1 MTAFVLRRVLLSIP
15 VLFAASVVVFFGVSA
30 IGDPL
35 AELRRSPNVS
45 QTTIQATVEA
55 KHLDE
60 PLVLQYVYWLQ
71 DAVTN
76 SFGTTT
82 FGREIW
88 PDLSRAA
95 GNTLQ
100 LVIAAELL
108 ALLIAIPIGV
118 VSARR
123 QYSWVDY
130 GLTGF
135 SFLGYSIPVFW
146 FALILQVIFTNLYL
160 ATGVRL
166 FYTSGLNSIDP
177 GTGLP
182 FLLDRLQHLALPIV
196 AVAYVSI
203 ASYSRYMRS
212 EMLEVMG
219 APYLQTARAKGVRE
233 PRVIRHHAL
242 RNALVPLATV
252 VGLNIGL
259 TFSGS
264 IAVEA
269 VFSLDGMGL
278 FFIDALNSRDVYSV
292 MAFFMVTAVLVLIG
306 NLLADIAYGVLD
318 PRSRT

>member
-1 MTAFVLRRVLLSIP
+1 MISFVARRVLLSIP
-15 VLFAASVVVFFGVSA
+15 VIFAASVVVFFGISS

-45 QTTIQATVEA
+45 ESTIQATVEA

-60 PLVLQYVYWLQ
+60 PLVVQYVFWLQ
-71 DAVTN
+71 DALTN
-76 SFGTTT
+76 AFGTTT
-82 FGREIW
+82 FGQEIW
-88 PDLSRAA
+88 PDLSRAV

-108 ALLIAIPIGV
+108 ALLVAIPVGV
-118 VSARR
+118 ISARR
-123 QYSWVDY
+123 QYSWLDY

-146 FALILQVIFTNLYL
+146 FALILQVVFTNLYL

-166 FYTSGLNSIDP
+166 FYTSGLSSIDP
-177 GTGLP
+177 GTGLA

-219 APYLQTARAKGVRE
+219 SPYLQTARAKGVRE
-233 PRVIRHHAL
+233 PLVIRRHAL
-242 RNALVPLATV
+242 RNALIPLATV

-278 FFIDALNSRDVYSV
+278 FFIDALGSRDVYSV

-306 NLLADIAYGVLD
+306 NLLADLAYGVLD